1 MIFYEKRPQ
10 KQTNMLPL
18 GKSFGLNLHN
28 PIYFTLSLD
37 LTYATLLKL
46 LARLPQSRA
55 LCLKWSRPKLP
66 PTLALESVG
75 VSMKQHAFY
84 YCAWKNPMLWFM
96 FILNIPNLHRLKLDF
111 SLLPWLPKQPK
122 NCKSLFHFM
131 LCLW

>member
-55 LCLKWSRPKLP
+55 LLP
-66 PTLALESVG
+66 EMIPPQIAANFSGRVG
-75 VSMKQHAFY
+75 WGFNEAT
-84 YCAWKNPMLWFM
+84 C
-96 FILNIPNLHRLKLDF
+96 IL
-111 SLLPWLPKQPK
+111 LL
-122 NCKSLFHFM
+122 
-131 LCLW
+131 